1 MANVKW
7 QRKGAVPTCVTAPCP
22 FCDGE
27 YTLDSEFPFEVE
39 PGVFESTAAALHTLP
54 FCDEF
59 LASEDALD
67 FARMA
72 RERRAEQAVEE
83 SN

>member
-1 MANVKW
+1 
-7 QRKGAVPTCVTAPCP
+7 
-22 FCDGE
+22 
-27 YTLDSEFPFEVE
+27 
-39 PGVFESTAAALHTLP
+39 LHTLP

>member
-1 MANVKW
+1 MADIKW
-7 QRKGAVPTCVTAPCP
+7 QRKGAVPVRVTAPCP

-39 PGVFESTAAALHTLP
+39 PGIFESTAAALHTLP
-54 FCDEF
+54 YCNEF
-59 LASEDALD
+59 AASEDALA

-72 RERRAEQAVEE
+72 RQHADKLRAEE
-83 SN
+83 N